1 LFHINIMCHFKSISN
16 MELYTGNYFDAF
28 ADECRGNISN
38 KINSQSDSYILDVG
52 IDDFTAY
59 LVQEYS
65 LDIPEFHFDELS
77 AETVEKDIPGSRFPR
92 YDFMITDPYKT
103 FRMQVIIYHIPYTG
117 NVDLLRLR
125 PNPCTLMSYEANFDN
140 RQKCVLIEIVNFY
153 NNPEKIKQ
161 QYNQEV
167 KYLLSNYDH
176 IRNNCQTFNA
186 SLELSIRHLIDVR
199 KQQVLHENNI
209 LASLGVPIRKN
220 EGVAET
226 FSVPSPKLKDK
237 IVIKPIVYDKDFKPE
252 PTLDDNNYKKI
263 LKIIN
268 DVGKNF
274 ERLPSTYI
282 GKSEEDIRDYILFT
296 LDPNFELGSAGGETF
311 NKTGKTDISLRYD
324 SSVVFVAECKYWKGE
339 KVYLKT
345 IDQLLG
351 YLTWRNSKVAV
362 INFVQNNEFSDVLEK
377 IKVSTKNHPNFLK
390 ELNSNDE
397 TWFNY
402 KFHLNGDRNR
412 ELELAVISFHLPK

>member
-1 LFHINIMCHFKSISN
+1 MK
-16 MELYTGNYFDAF
+16 LYTGNYFDAF
-28 ADECRGNISN
+28 ADEYRSKITSE
-38 KINSQSDSYILDVG
+38 INSQSDSYILNVNV
-52 IDDFTAY
+52 DDFTAH
-59 LVQEYS
+59 LVQKYT
-65 LDIPEFHFDELS
+65 LDIPEFHYDKVYVD
-77 AETVEKDIPGSRFPR
+77 TIEKDIPGSRFPPF
-92 YDFMITDPYKT
+92 DFMITDTNKM
-103 FRMQVIIYHIPYTG
+103 FRKQVIIYHIPYSG
-117 NVDLLRLR
+117 DVNLLQLR
-125 PNPCTLMSYEANFDN
+125 PNPFTLMSYEANFDN
-140 RQKCVLIEIVNFY
+140 RQKCVLIEIINFY
-153 NNPEKIKQ
+153 NDPEKIKQ

-167 KYLLSNYDH
+167 NYLSSNYGNL
-176 IRNNCQTFNA
+176 RNNCQTFNT
-186 SLELSIRHLIDVR
+186 SLESSIRHSIDSR
-199 KQQVLHENNI
+199 RQQVLQKNSL
-209 LASLGVPIRKN
+209 LASLGVPMKKK

-226 FSVPSPKLKDK
+226 FSVPNPKLKDK
-237 IVIKPIVYDKDFKPE
+237 IIVKPIVYEKDFKPE
-252 PTLDDNNYKKI
+252 PALDDNNYKKI

-274 ERLPSTYI
+274 ERLPSTYK
-282 GKSEEDIRDYILFT
+282 GKGEEDIRDHILLI

-311 NKTGKTDISLRYD
+311 NKIGKTDISLRYD

-339 KVYLKT
+339 KTYLKT

-377 IKVSTKNHPNFLK
+377 VKISTKTHPNYLK

-412 ELELAVISFHLPK
+412 ELDLAVISFHLPK